1 MQRLKYY
8 NLKVAKKVV
17 ILICNT
23 LLIRTYDLLI
33 DDILEEIFIFLT
45 FFLIWRSWEFAEVSV
60 LIVSEKIKH
69 NMKFKKPLRRM
80 LCFFCNV
87 NNNRE
92 DKKKNLLI
100 TYRD

>member
-1 MQRLKYY
+1 MQRLKHY

-45 FFLIWRSWEFAEVSV
+45 FFLIWRS
-60 LIVSEKIKH
+60 
-69 NMKFKKPLRRM
+69 
-80 LCFFCNV
+80 
-87 NNNRE
+87 
-92 DKKKNLLI
+92 
-100 TYRD
+100 